1 VLRAALRA
9 YALIREDPTLGV
21 SGADVLAS
29 PVELRRTDYVDQ
41 GKRAV
46 VLSMTV
52 RVSVESSR

>member
-1 VLRAALRA
+1 MLRAALKA
-9 YALIREDPTLGV
+9 YELIRQDPTLGL

-41 GKRAV
+41 GRRAI

-52 RVSVESSR
+52 RVSVESTP